1 MGTGYT
7 FLYQSYRFRVVLVAV
22 LSLLCIGSWPNME
35 RLFLFEW
42 VNDKTLFRLGPFSR
56 MECKNWH
63 GLAQKG
69 KHLRT
74 EQWKTFPNSNK
85 IFQICQVNKLRVVG
99 LLCSGVVERTKKA
112 SASENYPPAKGG
124 VANLSSVTRCL
135 SLQWR
140 PLRALTHLTDS
151 HIPKEIKRPLVV
163 YQVITNVSP

>member
-42 VNDKTLFRLGPFSR
+42 VNDKTLFRLGLFSR
-56 MECKNWH
+56 MEGKNWH

-99 LLCSGVVERTKKA
+99 LLCSGGSRANQKSEREWKL
-112 SASENYPPAKGG
+112 SAREGRRRESLLRHTMPLLA
-124 VANLSSVTRCL
+124 VATFTS
-135 SLQWR
+135 
-140 PLRALTHLTDS
+140 AYAFD
-151 HIPKEIKRPLVV
+151 
-163 YQVITNVSP
+163 

>member
-1 MGTGYT
+1 
-7 FLYQSYRFRVVLVAV
+7 
-22 LSLLCIGSWPNME
+22 ME

-42 VNDKTLFRLGPFSR
+42 VNDKTLFRLGLFSR

-99 LLCSGVVERTKKA
+99 LLCSGVVERTTKA
-112 SASENYPPAKGG
+112 SASENYPPAKEADKASRISPPSHDASPCSGD
-124 VANLSSVTRCL
+124 LYER
-135 SLQWR
+135 
-140 PLRALTHLTDS
+140 LR
-151 HIPKEIKRPLVV
+151 I
-163 YQVITNVSP
+163 

>member
-7 FLYQSYRFRVVLVAV
+7 FLYQSYRFRVVLVAA

-42 VNDKTLFRLGPFSR
+42 VNDKTLFRLGLFSR

-85 IFQICQVNKLRVVG
+85 IFQICQVNKLRVAG
-99 LLCSGVVERTKKA
+99 LLCSGGGRANQKKRARVKIIRPRREASRISPPSHDASPCSGDLYER
-112 SASENYPPAKGG
+112 
-124 VANLSSVTRCL
+124 
-135 SLQWR
+135 
-140 PLRALTHLTDS
+140 LR
-151 HIPKEIKRPLVV
+151 I
-163 YQVITNVSP
+163 